1 MIFKFGGQ
9 LLPVEPDEWMKDQ
22 VPAVFITDSKH
33 ADEVLEK
40 AGIIYENEI
49 QISKIGFCR
58 LENQQ
63 DCVVGTLCIP
73 KLLDVLGSRY
83 RMYFFVNRSNVVIVD
98 DEDFSVRLIR
108 RIQRRKTHQGET
120 KERFLYNF
128 IAEFISRDLEM
139 LAAYE
144 RRLLRMEEEV
154 GLKDISDFQTKLMP
168 IRRELLNLRSYY
180 DEIMDLSR
188 ELEENEN
195 GFFLKKHLKYFGTL
209 ADRADRL
216 MSRTSHLLE
225 YAQQVKDAYQAQV
238 DAKQN
243 SNMQFLTVI
252 STIFFPLTLITG
264 WFGMNFKDMPGLENG
279 YPLIVL
285 LSIVVIIGCLI
296 IFKKKHII

>member
-1 MIFKFGGQ
+1 MIFKFGEQ
-9 LLPVEPDEWMKDQ
+9 LLPVEMEEWEADQ
-22 VPAVFITDSKH
+22 VPAVFITDSRH

-98 DEDFSVRLIR
+98 DEDFSVRLIH
-108 RIQRRKTHQGET
+108 RIQRKKTHQGET
-120 KERFLYNF
+120 KERFLYNY
-128 IAEFISRDLEM
+128 ISEFISRDLGV
-139 LAAYE
+139 LVAYE
-144 RRLLRMEEEV
+144 RRLLRMEEDVSQE
-154 GLKDISDFQTKLMP
+154 KISDFQTKLMP

-180 DEIMDLSR
+180 DEIMDFTR

-209 ADRADRL
+209 TDRADRL
-216 MSRTSHLLE
+216 MSRTGHLLE

-238 DAKQN
+238 DARQN

-279 YPLIVL
+279 YPLIVA
-285 LSIVVIIGCLI
+285 LSIVVIIVCLI

>member
-1 MIFKFGGQ
+1 MIFKFGEQ
-9 LLPVEPDEWMKDQ
+9 LIPMELSDWESDPG
-22 VPAVFITDSKH
+22 PAVFVTDSRH
-33 ADEVLEK
+33 AEEVLSK
-40 AGIIYENEI
+40 AGIVYENEI
-49 QISKIGFCR
+49 HVSKIGFCR

-83 RMYFFVNRSNVVIVD
+83 RMYFFVNRANVVIVD
-98 DEDFSVRLIR
+98 DEDFSIRLIR
-108 RIQRRKTHQGET
+108 RIQQKRTHQGET
-120 KERFLYNF
+120 KERFLYNY

-139 LAAYE
+139 LVAYE
-144 RRLLRMEEEV
+144 RRLLRMEEDVSQEH
-154 GLKDISDFQTKLMP
+154 IANFQNKLMP

-180 DEIMDLSR
+180 DEIMDLSK

-209 ADRADRL
+209 TDRADRL
-216 MSRTSHLLE
+216 MSRTNHLLE
-225 YAQQVKDAYQAQV
+225 YAQQVKEAYQAQI
-238 DAKQN
+238 DARQN
-243 SNMQFLTVI
+243 SNMQYLTVI

-279 YPLIVL
+279 YPMIVV

>member
-1 MIFKFGGQ
+1 MIFKFGEQ
-9 LLPVEPDEWMKDQ
+9 LLPVEMEEWEADQ
-22 VPAVFITDSKH
+22 VPAVFITDSRH

-49 QISKIGFCR
+49 QISRIGFCR

-63 DCVVGTLCIP
+63 ECVVGTLCIP

-98 DEDFSVRLIR
+98 DEDFSIRLIH
-108 RIQRRKTHQGET
+108 RIQRKKTHQGET
-120 KERFLYNF
+120 KERFLYNY
-128 IAEFISRDLEM
+128 ISEFISRDLEM
-139 LAAYE
+139 LVAYE
-144 RRLLRMEEEV
+144 RRLLRMEEDVSQE
-154 GLKDISDFQTKLMP
+154 KISDFQTKLMP

-180 DEIMDLSR
+180 DEIMDFTR

-209 ADRADRL
+209 TDRADRL
-216 MSRTSHLLE
+216 MSRTGHLLE
-225 YAQQVKDAYQAQV
+225 YAQQVKDACQAQT
-238 DAKQN
+238 DARQN

-279 YPLIVL
+279 YPLIVA
-285 LSIVVIIGCLI
+285 LSIVVIIVCLI

>member
-1 MIFKFGGQ
+1 MIFKFGEQ
-9 LLPVEPDEWMKDQ
+9 LVPVEMEEWEADQ
-22 VPAVFITDSKH
+22 VPAVFITDSRH

-98 DEDFSVRLIR
+98 DEDFSVRLIH
-108 RIQRRKTHQGET
+108 RIQRKKTHQGET
-120 KERFLYNF
+120 KERFLYNY
-128 IAEFISRDLEM
+128 ISEFISRDLEM
-139 LAAYE
+139 LVAYE
-144 RRLLRMEEEV
+144 RRLLRMEEDVSQE
-154 GLKDISDFQTKLMP
+154 KISDFQTKLVP

-180 DEIMDLSR
+180 DEIMDFTR

-209 ADRADRL
+209 TDRADRL
-216 MSRTSHLLE
+216 MSRTGHLLE
-225 YAQQVKDAYQAQV
+225 YAQQVKDACQAQT
-238 DAKQN
+238 DARQN

-279 YPLIVL
+279 YPLIVA
-285 LSIVVIIGCLI
+285 LSIVVIIVCLI

>member
-144 RRLLRMEEEV
+144 RRLLRMEEQV

>member
-1 MIFKFGGQ
+1 MIFKFGEQ
-9 LLPVEPDEWMKDQ
+9 LVPVEMEEWEADQ
-22 VPAVFITDSKH
+22 VPAVFITDSRH

-49 QISKIGFCR
+49 QISRIGFCR

-63 DCVVGTLCIP
+63 ECVVGTLCIP

-98 DEDFSVRLIR
+98 DEDFSIRLIH
-108 RIQRRKTHQGET
+108 RIQRKKTHQGET
-120 KERFLYNF
+120 KERFLYNY
-128 IAEFISRDLEM
+128 ISEFISRDLEM
-139 LAAYE
+139 LVAYE
-144 RRLLRMEEEV
+144 RRLLRMEEDVSQE
-154 GLKDISDFQTKLMP
+154 KISDFQTKLMP

-180 DEIMDLSR
+180 DEIMDFTR

-209 ADRADRL
+209 TDRADRL
-216 MSRTSHLLE
+216 MSRTGHLLE
-225 YAQQVKDAYQAQV
+225 YAQQVKDACQAQT
-238 DAKQN
+238 DARQN

-279 YPLIVL
+279 YPMIVA
-285 LSIVVIIGCLI
+285 LSIVVIIVCLI

>member
-1 MIFKFGGQ
+1 MIFKFGEQ
-9 LLPVEPDEWMKDQ
+9 LVPVEMEEWEADQ
-22 VPAVFITDSKH
+22 VPAVFITDSRH

-49 QISKIGFCR
+49 QISRIGFCR

-63 DCVVGTLCIP
+63 ECVVGTLCIP

-98 DEDFSVRLIR
+98 DEDFSIRLIH
-108 RIQRRKTHQGET
+108 RIQRKKTHQGET
-120 KERFLYNF
+120 KERFLYNY
-128 IAEFISRDLEM
+128 ISEFISRDLEM
-139 LAAYE
+139 LVAYE
-144 RRLLRMEEEV
+144 RRLLRMEEDVSQE
-154 GLKDISDFQTKLMP
+154 KISDFQTKLMP

-180 DEIMDLSR
+180 DEIMDFTR

-209 ADRADRL
+209 TDRADRL
-216 MSRTSHLLE
+216 MSRTGHLLE
-225 YAQQVKDAYQAQV
+225 YAQQVKDACQAQV
-238 DAKQN
+238 DARQN

-279 YPLIVL
+279 YPLIVA
-285 LSIVVIIGCLI
+285 LSIVVIIVCLI

>member
-1 MIFKFGGQ
+1 MIFKFGEQ
-9 LLPVEPDEWMKDQ
+9 LVPVEMEEWEADQ
-22 VPAVFITDSKH
+22 VPAVFITDSRH

-49 QISKIGFCR
+49 QISRIGFCR

-63 DCVVGTLCIP
+63 ECVVGTLCIP

-98 DEDFSVRLIR
+98 DEDFSIRLIH
-108 RIQRRKTHQGET
+108 RIQRKKTHQGET
-120 KERFLYNF
+120 KERFLYNY
-128 IAEFISRDLEM
+128 ISEFISRDLEM
-139 LAAYE
+139 LVAYE
-144 RRLLRMEEEV
+144 RRLLRMEEDVSQE
-154 GLKDISDFQTKLMP
+154 KISDFQTKLMP

-180 DEIMDLSR
+180 DEIMDFTR

-209 ADRADRL
+209 TDRADRL
-216 MSRTSHLLE
+216 MSRTGHLLE
-225 YAQQVKDAYQAQV
+225 HAQQVKDACQAQT
-238 DAKQN
+238 DARQN

-279 YPLIVL
+279 YPLIVA
-285 LSIVVIIGCLI
+285 LSIVVIIVCLI

>member
-1 MIFKFGGQ
+1 MIFKFGEQ
-9 LLPVEPDEWMKDQ
+9 LVPVEMEEWEADQ
-22 VPAVFITDSKH
+22 VPAVFITDSRH

-49 QISKIGFCR
+49 QISRIGFCR

-63 DCVVGTLCIP
+63 ECVVGTLCIP

-98 DEDFSVRLIR
+98 DEDFSIRLIH
-108 RIQRRKTHQGET
+108 RIQRKKAHQGET
-120 KERFLYNF
+120 KERFLYNY
-128 IAEFISRDLEM
+128 ISEFISRDLEM
-139 LAAYE
+139 LVAYE
-144 RRLLRMEEEV
+144 RRLLRMEEDVSQE
-154 GLKDISDFQTKLMP
+154 KISDFQTKLMP

-180 DEIMDLSR
+180 DEIMDFTR

-209 ADRADRL
+209 TDRADRL
-216 MSRTSHLLE
+216 MSRTGHLLE
-225 YAQQVKDAYQAQV
+225 YAQQVKDACQAQV
-238 DAKQN
+238 DARQN

-279 YPLIVL
+279 YPLIVA
-285 LSIVVIIGCLI
+285 LSIVVIIVCLI

>member
-1 MIFKFGGQ
+1 MIFKFGEQ
-9 LLPVEPDEWMKDQ
+9 LLPVEMEEWEADQ
-22 VPAVFITDSKH
+22 VPAVFITDSRH

-98 DEDFSVRLIR
+98 DEDFSVRLIH
-108 RIQRRKTHQGET
+108 RIQRKKTHQGET
-120 KERFLYNF
+120 KERFLYNY
-128 IAEFISRDLEM
+128 ISEFISRDLEM
-139 LAAYE
+139 LVAYE
-144 RRLLRMEEEV
+144 RRLLRMEEDVSQE
-154 GLKDISDFQTKLMP
+154 KISDFQTKLMP

-180 DEIMDLSR
+180 DEIMDFTR

-209 ADRADRL
+209 TDRADRL
-216 MSRTSHLLE
+216 MSRTGHLLE
-225 YAQQVKDAYQAQV
+225 YAQQVKDACQAQT
-238 DAKQN
+238 DARQN

-279 YPLIVL
+279 YPMIVA
-285 LSIVVIIGCLI
+285 LSIVVIIVCLI

>member
-1 MIFKFGGQ
+1 MIFKFGDQ
-9 LLPVEPDEWMKDQ
+9 LLPVEMEEWEADQ

-33 ADEVLEK
+33 ADTVLEK

-49 QISKIGFCR
+49 QVSKIGFCK

-63 DCVVGTLCIP
+63 ECIVGTLCIP

-98 DEDFSVRLIR
+98 DDNFSLRLIH
-108 RIQRRKTHQGET
+108 RIQRKRTRQGET
-120 KERFLYNF
+120 KERFLYNY
-128 IAEFISRDLEM
+128 IAEFMSRDLEM
-139 LAAYE
+139 LVAYE
-144 RRLLRMEEEV
+144 RRLLRMEEDV
-154 GLKDISDFQTKLMP
+154 SQQKISDFQTKLMP

-195 GFFLKKHLKYFGTL
+195 GFFLKKHLKYFGILT
-209 ADRADRL
+209 DRADRL
-216 MSRTSHLLE
+216 MRRTSHLLE

-238 DAKQN
+238 DARQN

-264 WFGMNFKDMPGLENG
+264 WFGMNFKDMPGLDNG
-279 YPLIVL
+279 YPLIVA

>member
-1 MIFKFGGQ
+1 MIYKFGEQ
-9 LLPVEPDEWMKDQ
+9 ISPISVEEWENDQ
-22 VPAVFITDSKH
+22 GPAVFVTDSKN
-33 ADEVLEK
+33 ADQILQK

-49 QISKIGFCR
+49 QVSKIGFCR

-63 DCVVGTLCIP
+63 DCIVGTLCIP

-83 RMYFFVNRSNVVIVD
+83 RMYFFVNRSNIVIVD
-98 DEDFSVRLIR
+98 DEDFSERLIR
-108 RIQRRKTHQGET
+108 RIQQKKMHQGET
-120 KERFLYNF
+120 KERFLYNY
-128 IAEFISRDLEM
+128 ISEFISRDLEM
-139 LAAYE
+139 LVAYE

-154 GLKDISDFQTKLMP
+154 SQEHTGNFQTKLMP

-180 DEIMDLSR
+180 DEIMDLTK

-209 ADRADRL
+209 TDRADRL

-225 YAQQVKDAYQAQV
+225 YAQQVKEAYQSQI
-238 DAKQN
+238 DARQN

-264 WFGMNFKDMPGLENG
+264 WYGMNFQNMPGLRDG
-279 YPLIVL
+279 YPRVVL
-285 LSIVVIIGCLI
+285 LSVVVILGCII
-296 IFKKKHII
+296 IFKKKHIL